1 MESKSPLRGPSRFK
15 RFISGKGFY
24 VALAVCL
31 LAIGGIAAATFG
43 QTLFVSE
50 KPNEP
55 SAPSANQPVGQVVS
69 DQPDER
75 KTTTTTS
82 TATPTATT
90 TTAAPKAADLYVL
103 PMGNLV
109 QRAYSGT
116 TPAYSVTMGDWRVHE
131 GVDFAGDKEQ
141 TVKALADGKVKTVT
155 VDDPLWGS
163 VIEID
168 HGVGVVSR
176 YCGVAASVK
185 AGDTV
190 KVGNAIGKLEEIP
203 CESAQAPHLHL
214 ELTIDDT
221 VVNPVEAIGREVRY
235 QQEAVPEE

>member
-43 QTLFVSE
+43 PTLCVSE
-50 KPNEP
+50 KPKEP
-55 SAPSANQPVGQVVS
+55 STPSDNQPVGQVVS

-82 TATPTATT
+82 TAAPTTT

-109 QRAYSGT
+109 QQAYSGT
-116 TPAYSVTMGDWRVHE
+116 APAYSVTMGDWRVHE
-131 GVDFAGDKEQ
+131 GVDFAGEKEQ
-141 TVKALADGKVKTVT
+141 PIKALADGTVKTVT
-155 VDDPLWGS
+155 TEDSLWGG
-163 VIEID
+163 VVEID

-176 YCGVAASVK
+176 YCGIVASVK
-185 AGDTV
+185 PGDTV
-190 KVGNAIGKLEEIP
+190 KVGNTIGKLGEIP

-214 ELTIDDT
+214 ELTVDDML
-221 VVNPVEAIGREVRY
+221 VNPVEAIGREVRY
-235 QQEAVPEE
+235 QQEKTPEK

>member
-15 RFISGKGFY
+15 HFISGKGFY

-50 KPNEP
+50 RPKEP
-55 SAPSANQPVGQVVS
+55 STPSNNQPVGQVVS
-69 DQPDER
+69 DLPDER
-75 KTTTTTS
+75 K
-82 TATPTATT
+82 T

-109 QRAYSGT
+109 QQAYSGT
-116 TPAYSVTMGDWRVHE
+116 APAYSVTMGDWRVHE
-131 GVDFAGDKEQ
+131 GVDFAGEKEQ
-141 TVKALADGKVKTVT
+141 PIKALADGTVKTVT
-155 VDDPLWGS
+155 ADDPLWGG
-163 VIEID
+163 VVEID

-176 YCGVAASVK
+176 YCGITASVK
-185 AGDTV
+185 PGDTV
-190 KVGNAIGKLEEIP
+190 KVGETIGKLGEIP

-214 ELTIDDT
+214 ELAIDDT
-221 VVNPVEAIGREVRY
+221 LVNPVEAIGREVRY
-235 QQEAVPEE
+235 QQEKTPEE

>member
-1 MESKSPLRGPSRFK
+1 MESKSHLRGPSRFK

-24 VALAVCL
+24 VALAVSL

-43 QTLFVSE
+43 QTMFVSE
-50 KPNEP
+50 KPTEP
-55 SAPSANQPVGQVVS
+55 STPTDDQPVGQVVS

-82 TATPTATT
+82 TAPSTT

-109 QRAYSGT
+109 QQAYSGT
-116 TPAYSVTMGDWRVHE
+116 APAYSVTMGDWRVHE
-131 GVDFAGDKEQ
+131 GGDFAGDKEQ
-141 TVKALADGKVKTVT
+141 AVKALADGTVKTVT
-155 VDDPLWGS
+155 PDDPLWGG
-163 VIEID
+163 VVEID

-176 YCGVAASVK
+176 YCGITVSVK
-185 AGDTV
+185 PGDTV
-190 KVGNAIGKLEEIP
+190 KVGNTIGKLGEIP

-221 VVNPVEAIGREVRY
+221 LVNPVEALGREVRY
-235 QQEAVPEE
+235 QQEKIPEE